1 MNATSHEATSPPS
14 IRHERWMRALT
25 ALPRFGLDVLRSF
38 RANQGVLL
46 AGAVAYYTLLS
57 LIPVLILMLI
67 GLAQFIDESRLLQTV
82 GEYLEFLIPGQAI
95 AIVGQLQTV
104 LAHRELVGGVLLLTM
119 LFFSSLAFT
128 VLENAMAVIFHHRL
142 GSHRRPFLVSV
153 LLPYVFI
160 LCLGVG
166 LLIATVV
173 SGKLVV
179 LASRDVTLL
188 GQMHSLERLSD
199 YLLYLVGVLGEI
211 LVLTAIYLVMP
222 VGTVSWRH
230 ALLGGVTAA
239 LLWEVTRHVL
249 VWYYATLSQVT
260 VVYGAF
266 AAAITILLSVEV
278 AAIFLLLGAQ
288 VISCYE
294 RERRGETA
302 AVVPLV

>member
-1 MNATSHEATSPPS
+1 
-14 IRHERWMRALT
+14 
-25 ALPRFGLDVLRSF
+25 
-38 RANQGVLL
+38 
-46 AGAVAYYTLLS
+46 
-57 LIPVLILMLI
+57 MLI

-249 VWYYATLSQVT
+249 VWYYAALSQVT

>member
-153 LLPYVFI
+153 TP
-160 LCLGVG
+160 
-166 LLIATVV
+166 
-173 SGKLVV
+173 
-179 LASRDVTLL
+179 
-188 GQMHSLERLSD
+188 LS
-199 YLLYLVGVLGEI
+199 
-211 LVLTAIYLVMP
+211 
-222 VGTVSWRH
+222 S
-230 ALLGGVTAA
+230 
-239 LLWEVTRHVL
+239 
-249 VWYYATLSQVT
+249 
-260 VVYGAF
+260 
-266 AAAITILLSVEV
+266 V
-278 AAIFLLLGAQ
+278 AA
-288 VISCYE
+288 S
-294 RERRGETA
+294 
-302 AVVPLV
+302 